1 MAVLR
6 WRWWKKDEEEEPNCP
21 DDGGLR
27 GLACR
32 YGKEARKER
41 AEAVKYG
48 KRHRQVHFGV
58 GIAAVIAGVVAGAT
72 GIAAHVPAITGI
84 AGFSASALA
93 GIGTKL
99 DAERLARFH
108 FGQAADY
115 GEVARLFE
123 TLATATAE
131 PTRDDLD
138 ALASRLAQVQGRGL
152 DEAPSSPKAQVG

>member
-1 MAVLR
+1 MG
-6 WRWWKKDEEEEPNCP
+6 WRFWKKDEEKPKCP
-21 DDGGLR
+21 DSGGMR

-32 YGKEARKER
+32 YGKEAREER

-48 KRHRQVHFGV
+48 QRHRKAHFGV
-58 GIAAVIAGVVAGAT
+58 GISAVVAGVIAGAT
-72 GIAAHVPAITGI
+72 GIAADAPTITGI
-84 AGFSASALA
+84 AGFGASALA
-93 GIGTKL
+93 GIGSKL

-131 PTRDDLD
+131 PTRDELD
-138 ALASRLAQVQGRGL
+138 ALVSRLARVQGRGL
-152 DEAPSSPKAQVG
+152 DDAPFTSKLSSS